1 MRAITHPHRL
11 IFLLAALVAFGPLSI
26 DMYLPSLP
34 LIAEDLQASQADI
47 QLTIGSFLIGL
58 FIGMLF
64 YGPLSDKLGR
74 RPLLLA
80 GIALYLLASIACFM
94 AVSAEWLI
102 AARFLQALGAA
113 AASVL
118 ARAIVRDLFPLSEAA
133 RVLSLMHLVT
143 MIATLIAPL
152 IGGYLIL
159 ITGWRALFMVLFVF
173 AAVVLLFSAW
183 KIPETHHGSS
193 RGSSFSSVYRAY
205 GRILLQPVA
214 VGYILCMS
222 LTFAGMFAYITASPF
237 VYIEY
242 YGVQPQT
249 YAWLFSMNIGGIIVL
264 VSLNARYVKKM
275 GTQRLLWMGAGLAAL
290 SGTLLL
296 LAGVTG
302 IGGLPFIVLALLGF
316 VSVTGVLGA
325 NCMASLLSRFPEQAG
340 AAAGIAVAT
349 QFGLGAVASSLVSW
363 LHDGTPLAM
372 SIMIGLLGC
381 GSLAALLLTRSS
393 AEINTNSA
401 HKRFTSVDKT

>member
-1 MRAITHPHRL
+1 MPQVSNPSKL
-11 IFLLAALVAFGPLSI
+11 IVLLAALVAFGPLSI

-34 LIAEDLQASQADI
+34 LIASDLQAAQSDI
-47 QLTIGSFLIGL
+47 QLTISTFLTGL

-74 RPLLLA
+74 RKLLLG
-80 GIALYLLASIACFM
+80 GIALYLAASLGCFLAT
-94 AVSAEWLI
+94 SAETLI
-102 AARFLQALGAA
+102 IARFLQALGAA

-118 ARAIVRDLFPLSEAA
+118 ARAIVRDLFPLNEAA

-159 ITGWRALFMVLFVF
+159 IAGWRSLFIVLFIF
-173 AAVVLLFSAW
+173 AAIILLATSL

-193 RGSSFSSVYRAY
+193 RGTSITAVFKAY
-205 GRILLQPVA
+205 IQILLHPIA

-242 YGVQPQT
+242 FGVSPQT
-249 YAWLFSMNIGGIIVL
+249 YAWLFSLNIGGIILL
-264 VSLNARYVKKM
+264 VSLNARYVGRF
-275 GTQRLLWMGAGLAAL
+275 GTQRLLVIGAGLAAIA
-290 SGTLLL
+290 GLLL
-296 LAGVTG
+296 LFAGFTG
-302 IGGLPFIVLALLGF
+302 IGGLPLIVVALLGF

-325 NCMASLLSRFPEQAG
+325 NCMASLLSCFPERAG
-340 AAAGIAVAT
+340 AAAGIAIAV
-349 QFGLGAVASSLVSW
+349 QFGLGALASFLVSN
-363 LHDGTPLAM
+363 LHKGTPLTM
-372 SIMIGLLGC
+372 SLIIGLAGVA
-381 GSLAALLLTRSS
+381 SFTSLLLTRLKS
-393 AEINTNSA
+393 NS
-401 HKRFTSVDKT
+401 

>member
-1 MRAITHPHRL
+1 MVTVSRPHRL
-11 IFLLAALVAFGPLSI
+11 IVLLAALVAFGPLSI

-34 LIAEDLQASQADI
+34 LIAEDLGAVQSDI
-47 QLTIGSFLIGL
+47 QLTISSFLIGL

-80 GIALYLLASIACFM
+80 GISLYLVASVACVLAS
-94 AVSAEWLI
+94 SAQWLI
-102 AARFLQALGAA
+102 ALRFLQALGAA

-118 ARAIVRDLFPLSEAA
+118 ARAIVRDLFPISEAA

-152 IGGYLIL
+152 VGGYLIL
-159 ITGWRALFMVLFVF
+159 LAGWRALFVVLFIF
-173 AAVVLLFSAW
+173 ALVVLAFCVW

-193 RGSSFSSVYRAY
+193 RGTSFAAVYKAY
-205 GRILLQPVA
+205 GNILLQPVA

-222 LTFAGMFAYITASPF
+222 LTFAGMFAFITASPF

-242 YGVQPQT
+242 FGVSPQT

-264 VSLNARYVKKM
+264 VSLNARYVGQW
-275 GTQRLLWMGAGLAAL
+275 GTQRLLWLGASLAAA
-290 SGTLLL
+290 SGLVLFCATLFD
-296 LAGVTG
+296 
-302 IGGLPFIVLALLGF
+302 IGGLTLIVLALFSF

-349 QFGLGAVASSLVSW
+349 QFGLGALASGLVSW
-363 LHDGTPLAM
+363 LHDGTPWVM
-372 SIMIGLLGC
+372 SWIIGLLGC
-381 GSLAALLLTRSS
+381 GSLMALLLTR
-393 AEINTNSA
+393 A
-401 HKRFTSVDKT
+401 KKVQ